1 MEKEP
6 KIKKSKS
13 EQIEENIDKVS
24 KLNRDFINEV
34 LLSIQEHI
42 KKEKDNPKWPK
53 LEKEFLQEREL
64 IDEISGIGRESGV
77 LIDPQY
83 WTIKMGLSRRLGVER
98 LQAIKELATHFIP
111 FKKIKGHLKEI
122 NVQHDEAYL
131 SLGCQGL
138 FHDGVAEIPNYV
150 TFNNE
155 NPENFYAT
163 FVHEAIGHPVG
174 VVIEN
179 IDDDDKTR
187 KLFMKNHQKIAR
199 QKAFFK
205 GAFGRVYS
213 KREMADF
220 GQFIAEFTKQ
230 YCLEGD
236 DLRLHI
242 ESLPDE
248 QRKAYQNFYEFFK
261 TSVYDG
267 REFNKQD
274 LKSLNAIARSIREE
288 AEAPKS

>member
-1 MEKEP
+1 MEKEL
-6 KIKKSKS
+6 KIEKSKS

-34 LLSIQEHI
+34 LLSIREHI
-42 KKEKDNPKWPK
+42 KKEKDNPKLPK
-53 LEKEFLQEREL
+53 LEKEFLQEQEL
-64 IDEISGIGRESGV
+64 IDEILGIGRENGV

-111 FKKIKGHLKEI
+111 FKKIKGYLKEI
-122 NVQHDEAYL
+122 NVQHEEAYL
-131 SLGCQGL
+131 SLGCQGF

-163 FVHEAIGHPVG
+163 FIHEAVGHPTG
-174 VVIEN
+174 SVIEN
-179 IDDDDKTR
+179 IDDKTKKMFAENYQKLR
-187 KLFMKNHQKIAR
+187 K

-205 GAFGRVYS
+205 GAFGHVYP
-213 KREMADF
+213 KRAMADF
-220 GQFIAEFTKQ
+220 SQFIAEFTKQ
-230 YCLEGD
+230 YCLEGE

-248 QRKAYQNFYEFFK
+248 QRKAYGHFYDFFK

-267 REFNKQD
+267 REFSKQD
-274 LKSLNAIARSIREE
+274 LKSLNAIAESIREG
-288 AEAPKS
+288 K